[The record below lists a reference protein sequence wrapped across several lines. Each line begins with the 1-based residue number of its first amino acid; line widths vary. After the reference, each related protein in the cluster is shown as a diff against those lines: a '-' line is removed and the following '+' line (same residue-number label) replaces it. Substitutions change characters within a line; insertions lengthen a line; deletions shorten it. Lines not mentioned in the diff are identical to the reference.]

1 MSGGGGDGP
10 KKCGLAELIVF
21 LAALVFGT
29 LCSIMSK
36 NMMRLTGE
44 GISGEIEVFEKP
56 IFQTFGMFLGMLFAL
71 LMHWVVL
78 ALKIPFP
85 GYTHGKTTASSSAKD
100 EEKGET
106 SRLLK
111 KQQQNETDEG
121 PPETPVW
128 MYYFLAI
135 PALFDLGAT
144 ALCMMGLRYI
154 PVSIYQLLRGSGK
167 LNSCRFLNI
176 VNSAFESRTMNANF
190 AIFAPDEPPP
200 HNDFEILACS
210 DFCPNDDNSLDW
222 MDSRH
227 NNHR

>member
-10 KKCGLAELIVF
+10 KKCGLTELLVF

-36 NMMRLTGE
+36 NMMALKGEGMTGE
-44 GISGEIEVFEKP
+44 TELFEKP

-71 LMHWVVL
+71 LMHFVVL

-85 GYTHGKTTASSSAKD
+85 GYDHGTSTISPSKD
-100 EEKGET
+100 VEAGET
-106 SRLLK
+106 TRLVK
-111 KQQQNETDEG
+111 KQAEKLGTG
-121 PPETPVW
+121 TPETPAW

-154 PVSIYQLLRGSGK
+154 PVSIYQLLRGSGE
-167 LNSCRFLNI
+167 FLER
-176 VNSAFESRTMNANF
+176 V
-190 AIFAPDEPPP
+190 
-200 HNDFEILACS
+200 ILATK
-210 DFCPNDDNSLDW
+210 LIA
-222 MDSRH
+222 
-227 NNHR
+227 

>member
-10 KKCGLAELIVF
+10 KKCGLTELLVF
-21 LAALVFGT
+21 IAALIFGT

-36 NMMRLTGE
+36 NMMALRGE
-44 GISGEIEVFEKP
+44 GITGEIELFEKP

-71 LMHWVVL
+71 LMHYVVM

-85 GYTHGKTTASSSAKD
+85 GYSFGTTNVSPKD
-100 EEKGET
+100 EEAGET
-106 SRLLK
+106 TRLVK
-111 KQQQNETDEG
+111 KQKENEEEG
-121 PPETPVW
+121 MPETPLW

-167 LNSCRFLNI
+167 F
-176 VNSAFESRTMNANF
+176 
-190 AIFAPDEPPP
+190 D
-200 HNDFEILACS
+200 
-210 DFCPNDDNSLDW
+210 
-222 MDSRH
+222 
-227 NNHR
+227 